1 MEKSLLLVVPID
13 SMLKMFTVGEMF
25 EYNSY
30 LIVNS
35 LNWSFSDIFLSVAF
49 FNSAYDKCPMDPL
62 GSIGEGILRLT
73 CTIILPM
80 AK

>member
-1 MEKSLLLVVPID
+1 MSSTSDRSPMEKSLLLVVPID
-13 SMLKMFTVGEMF
+13 SMVKMFTVGEMF

-49 FNSAYDKCPMDPL
+49 FNSAYDNCPMD
-62 GSIGEGILRLT
+62 R
-73 CTIILPM
+73 
-80 AK
+80 